1 LLGVFNEV
9 LRIGRMDV
17 QFQQLRSFKREVR
30 RGRGVFERSVEMEGS
45 DVIERKGWVEARRWS
60 L

>member
-1 LLGVFNEV
+1 
-9 LRIGRMDV
+9 MDM
-17 QFQQLRSFKREVR
+17 QFQQLRSFEREVR